1 MIRTKRRVMV
11 SISYFDFDFGDDL
24 IAANAFANVAR
35 ATITDQGREVEL
47 KTNYYYFSLITSK
60 TLFLMFSAVKPYSF
74 INSFGLPDFP

>member
-35 ATITDQGREVEL
+35 ATFTDQSRGVEV
-47 KTNYYYFSLITSK
+47 N
-60 TLFLMFSAVKPYSF
+60 VKYLSDGD
-74 INSFGLPDFP
+74 IEEDKEEEQDD